1 MTFLRPT
8 IKVVC
13 LCFWGAIFICC
24 GENTVTDD
32 NPPYSDLL
40 NSLIMEHTDLQ
51 TISKSTKITPQN
63 LIRMKYGIIEQNREL
78 TTYLA
83 DLKKA
88 YEENDESEIEELMDE
103 QEFNISTEIVGK
115 PLPKEEYKD
124 QEYLNNELFQER
136 INEIGTSFFNKRIHN
151 LFEEKF
157 TSWGRIKT
165 TKDYILNS
173 KSEYVKQFQDEFE
186 KQLSLVD
193 LNTHLKK
200 RVKAYVELISLEH
213 STLYGLKNKDTN
225 IEIKYHQDG
234 VEYTF
239 DDETK
244 NNIASVYSI
253 VTMEV
258 LDIDIKSRLL
268 DPIIDLIF
276 GGQSYSEELFHET
289 ENTISEQVKI
299 MVNSLDIWI
308 LSDINQITKKL

>member
-88 YEENDESEIEELMDE
+88 YEENDESEIEELLDE

-115 PLPKEEYKD
+115 PLPKEEYK
-124 QEYLNNELFQER
+124 L
-136 INEIGTSFFNKRIHN
+136 
-151 LFEEKF
+151 
-157 TSWGRIKT
+157 
-165 TKDYILNS
+165 
-173 KSEYVKQFQDEFE
+173 
-186 KQLSLVD
+186 LSLLLVQRFFPPVVF
-193 LNTHLKK
+193 LLHL
-200 RVKAYVELISLEH
+200 
-213 STLYGLKNKDTN
+213 
-225 IEIKYHQDG
+225 
-234 VEYTF
+234 
-239 DDETK
+239 
-244 NNIASVYSI
+244 
-253 VTMEV
+253 
-258 LDIDIKSRLL
+258 
-268 DPIIDLIF
+268 
-276 GGQSYSEELFHET
+276 
-289 ENTISEQVKI
+289 
-299 MVNSLDIWI
+299 
-308 LSDINQITKKL
+308 

>member
-8 IKVVC
+8 IKVAC
-13 LCFWGAIFICC
+13 LWLLGAIFICC
-24 GENTVTDD
+24 DETTVSNDD
-32 NPPYSDLL
+32 LSYSDIL
-40 NSLIMEHTDLQ
+40 NCLIMEYTDIQ
-51 TISKSTKITPQN
+51 TISKSTQISPQN
-63 LIRMKYGIIEQNREL
+63 LIRMKYGIIEKNQEL
-78 TTYLA
+78 TRYLA

-88 YEENDESEIEELMDE
+88 YEEDDESEIEKLLDE
-103 QEFNISTEIVGK
+103 QDFNISTEIVDK

-151 LFEEKF
+151 LFEDKF

-186 KQLSLVD
+186 KQLSLAD
-193 LNTHLKK
+193 LNSHLKK
-200 RVKAYVELISLEH
+200 RVKAYVEFITLEH

-244 NNIASVYSI
+244 DNIASVYSI

-258 LDIDIKSRLL
+258 LNIDILSRLL
-268 DPIIDLIF
+268 DPILDLIF
-276 GGQSYSEELFHET
+276 GGESYSEELFHET
-289 ENTISEQVKI
+289 EKTITEQVNV

-308 LSDINQITKKL
+308 LSDINQITKKI

>member
-1 MTFLRPT
+1 MVFLRTT

-13 LCFWGAIFICC
+13 FWMFGIIFISCD
-24 GENTVTDD
+24 ENNVTDE
-32 NPPYSDLL
+32 NLSYSDIL
-40 NSLIMEHTDLQ
+40 NCLIMEYTDLQ
-51 TISKSTKITPQN
+51 TISKSTKIAPQN
-63 LIRMKYGIIEQNREL
+63 LIRMKYGIIEKNREL

-88 YEENDESEIEELMDE
+88 YEEDDESKIEKLLDE
-103 QEFNISTEIVGK
+103 QEFNISTGIIGQ
-115 PLPKEEYKD
+115 PMPKDEYKD
-124 QEYLNNELFQER
+124 QEYLTNELFQER
-136 INEIGTSFFNKRIHN
+136 INFIGESFFNKRIHN
-151 LFEEKF
+151 LFEDKF
-157 TSWGRIKT
+157 TSWGKIKT

-173 KSEYVKQFQDEFE
+173 KSEYVKQFQNEFE
-186 KQLSLVD
+186 KQLSLAD

-213 STLYGLKNKDTN
+213 STLYGVKSKFSN
-225 IEIKYHQDG
+225 IEIKFHQDG

-244 NNIASVYSI
+244 ENIAGVYSI

-258 LDIDIKSRLL
+258 LDLDILSKIL
-268 DPIIDLIF
+268 DPIINPII
-276 GGQSYSEELFHET
+276 GGESYSEEFSHET

-308 LSDINQITKKL
+308 LSDINQITKQL

>member
-1 MTFLRPT
+1 MTFLRST

-13 LCFWGAIFICC
+13 LWIFGAIFICC
-24 GENTVTDD
+24 DETTVSNDD
-32 NPPYSDLL
+32 LSYSDIL
-40 NSLIMEHTDLQ
+40 NCLIMEYTDIQ
-51 TISKSTKITPQN
+51 TISKSTQISPQN
-63 LIRMKYGIIEQNREL
+63 LIHMKYGIIEKNREL

-88 YEENDESEIEELMDE
+88 YEENDESEIEELLDE
-103 QEFNISTEIVGK
+103 QKFNISTEIVGK

-151 LFEEKF
+151 LFEDKF

-200 RVKAYVELISLEH
+200 RVKAYVELLSLEH

-244 NNIASVYSI
+244 NNIASIYSI

-258 LDIDIKSRLL
+258 LDIDILSRLL

-276 GGQSYSEELFHET
+276 GGESFSEELFYET

-308 LSDINQITKKL
+308 LSDINQITKRI

>member
-1 MTFLRPT
+1 MTFLRST
-8 IKVVC
+8 IKVC
-13 LCFWGAIFICC
+13 LWIFGAIFICC
-24 GENTVTDD
+24 DETTVSNDD
-32 NPPYSDLL
+32 LSYSDIL
-40 NSLIMEHTDLQ
+40 NCLIMEYTDIQ
-51 TISKSTKITPQN
+51 TISKSTQISPQN
-63 LIRMKYGIIEQNREL
+63 LIRMKYGIIEKNQEL

-88 YEENDESEIEELMDE
+88 YEEDDESEIEKLLDE
-103 QEFNISTEIVGK
+103 QDFNISTEIVGK
-115 PLPKEEYKD
+115 PLSKEEFKD

-136 INEIGTSFFNKRIHN
+136 INEIGTSFFNKRIHK
-151 LFEEKF
+151 LFEDKF

-165 TKDYILNS
+165 TKDYILNN
-173 KSEYVKQFQDEFE
+173 KSEYVKQFQNEFE

-200 RVKAYVELISLEH
+200 RVKAYVELLSLEH

-225 IEIKYHQDG
+225 IEIKYHQDS

-244 NNIASVYSI
+244 DNIASVYSI

-258 LDIDIKSRLL
+258 LDIDIFGH
-268 DPIIDLIF
+268 IIDLIF
-276 GGQSYSEELFHET
+276 GGESYSEELFHET